1 MSDRRRCDDQGS
13 LTVELAVLTPVLF
26 VLVALAVVF
35 GRVTEARLQVVESSR
50 AGAQMAAVEPDAAQA
65 AAGAVRAAL
74 VGELGL
80 SHICPSPRVSTDTGH
95 FYPGGY
101 VTVSVAC
108 RVTLSDLS
116 VPGIPGS
123 TVVRASSTAPI
134 DPYRSVR

>member
-65 AAGAVRAAL
+65 AAGAARAAL

-80 SHICPSPRVSTDTGH
+80 SHICPSPG
-95 FYPGGY
+95 
-101 VTVSVAC
+101 
-108 RVTLSDLS
+108 
-116 VPGIPGS
+116 
-123 TVVRASSTAPI
+123 
-134 DPYRSVR
+134 